1 MLRKSTCFALALT
14 VVALPSCSSQRE
26 DLGGASL
33 AIVGG
38 TADTDHAAVMAA
50 GHQVGAGQFCSAY
63 LITPDLVLTAH
74 HCTADPAL
82 LPSTVCTPNAL
93 LPPSLSPSTLL
104 VVGGPSS
111 STSTSLYSVAK
122 VHNLP
127 DLASRTLC
135 GNDVAVLQLSKPIS
149 GVEPLGL
156 RLNAPPEQD
165 EELTL
170 VGYGQ
175 TSLSDPNSVGDRF
188 SLSGARVDHVGY
200 EEGPLGTYMVDGD
213 MSVDIGP
220 CAGDSGGPALDLKG
234 QSVGVMSRG
243 PKNKCT
249 HMVYTRVDAHADW
262 LRTLAQESAQRL
274 GIATPAWAQ
283 DDAGGA
289 GGATGGAGGT
299 GGAAGSAAGGAAGQS
314 AAGSDD
320 DGGCSVGA
328 HGRGSAR
335 LAMVAALLAAA
346 ALRRRAIRAR
356 A

>member
-1 MLRKSTCFALALT
+1 MLGKAAGLALALT

-175 TSLSDPNSVGDRF
+175 TSLSDPNSVGAVSYTHLR
-188 SLSGARVDHVGY
+188 AHETV
-200 EEGPLGTYMVDGD
+200 
-213 MSVDIGP
+213 
-220 CAGDSGGPALDLKG
+220 LDLVCRLLLEKK
-234 QSVGVMSRG
+234 
-243 PKNKCT
+243 KNNTKINT
-249 HMVYTRVDAHADW
+249 IRIQTRITTTAYTSNTQYTELKLH
-262 LRTLAQESAQRL
+262 QHN
-274 GIATPAWAQ
+274 I
-283 DDAGGA
+283 
-289 GGATGGAGGT
+289 GT
-299 GGAAGSAAGGAAGQS
+299 
-314 AAGSDD
+314 
-320 DGGCSVGA
+320 
-328 HGRGSAR
+328 
-335 LAMVAALLAAA
+335 
-346 ALRRRAIRAR
+346 
-356 A
+356 